1 MKYLADNTTS
11 NTPNNSMA
19 QASNNT
25 MADSSNK
32 TMSNSSN
39 HTVSNSVANS
49 NSLRV
54 DSSALIGHL
63 SHVSVNI
70 VGVVIDVLDSAIRK
84 VDRVGSLPSS
94 SAIVRLRSV
103 KASSRVV
110 IGHSVLVGVRG
121 NLVRVHFRHSM
132 THDRMTNANTMA
144 DADSMTDA
152 DSVADADSMA
162 DANTMSKPSKE
173 LRSGRCRGCQ
183 GRNDQRSLKILGLTR
198 SDDFRKLVQNA
209 WME

>member
-11 NTPNNSMA
+11 NTPNKSMA
-19 QASNNT
+19 QASNDS

-32 TMSNSSN
+32 TMSNSV
-39 HTVSNSVANS
+39 TNS

-54 DSSALIGHL
+54 DSCTLIGHL

-70 VGVVIDVLDSAIRK
+70 VGVVVDVLDSAIRK

-103 KASSRVV
+103 EASSRVV

-132 THDRMTNANTMA
+132 THDRMTNANTM
-144 DADSMTDA
+144 
-152 DSVADADSMA
+152 
-162 DANTMSKPSKE
+162 SKPSKE

-183 GRNDQRSLKILGLTR
+183 GRNDQRSLH
-198 SDDFRKLVQNA
+198 VCC
-209 WME
+209 

>member
-1 MKYLADNTTS
+1 MKCLADNTTTD
-11 NTPNNSMA
+11 TPNNSMA
-19 QASNNT
+19 QASNDS
-25 MADSSNK
+25 MASDK

-49 NSLRV
+49 NNLRV
-54 DSSALIGHL
+54 DSCALIGHL

-70 VGVVIDVLDSAIRK
+70 VGVVVDVLDSAIRK

-94 SAIVRLRSV
+94 SAIVRLQSV
-103 KASSRVV
+103 EASSRVV

-152 DSVADADSMA
+152 NSVADADSMA